1 MRELFRHVLKP
12 SRRIFEVTVPVLQ
25 PRHGYAGLLNARTV
39 EVGSCLS
46 GLKQYPTI
54 SAAIAAVPPGS
65 TIKVCPATYSEQI
78 TISQSLTLTGVT
90 TGNGFSV
97 IIQGPTAD
105 VFSQYLGSTVHAQIL
120 VNNGA
125 SVNITNLTV
134 DGTGI
139 CSEPFANVYYAQ
151 SSGTLNHVVIRNDV
165 QGGVTQCGTGAWI
178 ENDVNNPLTTTIQN
192 SSLYNLAQGVLAVS
206 ESTTASLAANVTSNF
221 FNSLAGAA
229 IHYWNATGTASH
241 NVSSNAL
248 YGAVTENST
257 VVTISGNTF
266 IGAGAYAIS
275 LGSNGNTVTGNQLFS
290 NPHAIVVSGN
300 NNTIQGNKITSNNLG
315 GNEMGIV
322 GGCSS
327 SVTGNTI
334 SGNTITD
341 LFFGIYAIPPGN
353 TVTNNTYYD
362 VGTTVYT
369 CQ

>member
-1 MRELFRHVLKP
+1 MKTCVLLM
-12 SRRIFEVTVPVLQ
+12 VTL
-25 PRHGYAGLLNARTV
+25 GYAGLLNAKTV

-46 GLKQYPTI
+46 GQKQYPTI

-65 TIKVCPATYSEQI
+65 TIKICPATYNEQI

-90 TGNGFSV
+90 TGNGSV

-105 VFSQYLGSTVHAQIL
+105 IFSQYLGSPVHAQIL

-139 CSEPFANVYYAQ
+139 CSEPFANVYFAQ
-151 SSGTLNHVVIRNDV
+151 SSATLNHVVIRNDV
-165 QGGVTQCGTGAWI
+165 QGGVMQCGTGAWI
-178 ENDVNNPLTTTIQN
+178 ENDLNNALTATIQN

-206 ESTTASLAANVTSNF
+206 ESTTASLAANVSSNF

-248 YGAVTENST
+248 YGTVTENSA
-257 VVTISGNTF
+257 VVNISGNTF
-266 IGAGAYAIS
+266 IGAGAYAIV

-290 NPHAIVVSGN
+290 NPRAIVVSGN
-300 NNTIQGNKITSNNLG
+300 NNTIQANKITSNNLG
-315 GNEMGIV
+315 GNEIGIV
-322 GGCSS
+322 GGCDS

-353 TVTNNTYYD
+353 TVKNNTYYD